1 MQSSL
6 PTAGI
11 TEGPAA
17 PLSPRMRNE
26 LRADRPPAPAPFVR
40 TEAGGRLARALDR
53 FARGTRDRE
62 AWLVYAPPGSGRT
75 TVVLRAVEQAMTA
88 RTWLARPSQLL
99 PVPIRMVALWDDS
112 ETRLGELILLAK
124 HMAIAVTE
132 ELVSRLEVRAGD
144 DAARTEAV
152 ASLWRILPGRPTR
165 DEILQLRRAAD
176 ADFEPDEE
184 RISREATV
192 LFEASRLRNYQPPA
206 PVVATAPV
214 VAPVSMVPAPM
225 VVDQGQIKS
234 RLTALEGDVSE
245 VSALAS
251 GLAAGA
257 CVAVFNPA
265 YGVAAGLL
273 VASVRWFT
281 LAARRRGEETSE
293 DALDL
298 DPTSSPNRDTMEMS
312 HTDIPA
318 PPEQE
323 MPRDAVEMSDRLQRF
338 VRDVREIGL
347 APVFI
352 VDELDRVDAS
362 RNKVEVRVRR
372 LLADLVPGTSAILV
386 ADQDDFVDGAPE
398 VTERLPVLYMPR
410 ALHGYLDRRMPISAA
425 LSGPALADAKTD
437 QGVLRYAML
446 HAARLRPEELDRLLA
461 ERRLGDV
468 QLDAGAARDVF
479 TLRIRAAQEMALE
492 IVLRERA
499 AHAAADPAFGR
510 RLAAALQLPL
520 RQWEAGIDPDVRDE
534 VLARHLDRTEERGAW
549 VTSSEIERRRIRDAV
564 LRLLDLMTSR
574 AGLVSQL
581 APAMTALADVIPD
594 ASLLLRRGGV
604 WVWAFDPDGAPRT
617 AASLAAVA
625 QRGTVQDANTNAVLG
640 GRRTRNDDFAA
651 PRRINDGDSI
661 PLTGSMPAV
670 RLDAD
675 DVAEMR
681 DTVPGLPQVADEG
694 TTTEQPRLEVEGEES
709 GQEAAQVTA
718 LDAAQFIDA
727 VDDALSQFG
736 DGTLSVARLV
746 RSGLIPSVPSPA
758 AYNRALADD
767 TSAGAKVVLAEVVAR
782 IRDRLGV
789 LDKFLIWVAAADAL
803 VVEGTTTAQVAETI
817 VVARA
822 LAGRSVADQHARLTL
837 RSLQGELRS
846 VCPKIREAAS
856 VFRRTATPG
865 TDADALT
872 QWADSLRK
880 RASQLNEALDGQVK
894 PETLDVGAWASFRAR
909 MRSVVMDGESR
920 LPAIAEVVA
929 HLGGRATA
937 ELSDW
942 LGGTPTARQLSK
954 ILMSARKYAT
964 SDRLGDT
971 GLYASVALG
980 LNRNGLEAAG
990 LELPE
995 VETSEAGDAV
1005 HRAGTAQ
1012 GPVVLVL
1019 AGDVPQRLAGGPA
1032 PKRGSALVL
1041 QPEEV
1046 NMRLDKLGFEA
1057 IFLDD
1062 PSIDAGMLP
1071 LPSAHVLEPPL
1082 ADSIDDGLDWWMT
1095 HR

>member
-1 MQSSL
+1 
-6 PTAGI
+6 
-11 TEGPAA
+11 
-17 PLSPRMRNE
+17 
-26 LRADRPPAPAPFVR
+26 
-40 TEAGGRLARALDR
+40 
-53 FARGTRDRE
+53 
-62 AWLVYAPPGSGRT
+62 
-75 TVVLRAVEQAMTA
+75 
-88 RTWLARPSQLL
+88 
-99 PVPIRMVALWDDS
+99 MVALWDDS

-124 HMAIAVTE
+124 HLAIAITE
-132 ELVSRLEVRAGD
+132 ELVSRLDVRAGED
-144 DAARTEAV
+144 TDRAQAV
-152 ASLWRILPGRPTR
+152 AALWRLLPGRPSR
-165 DEILQLRRAAD
+165 EEILRLRRAAD

-184 RISREATV
+184 NIAREANV

-206 PVVATAPV
+206 PAAAPAPV
-214 VAPVSMVPAPM
+214 AAIPVLPAPALL
-225 VVDQGQIKS
+225 DQAQIKT
-234 RLTALEGDVSE
+234 RVTALEGDVAE
-245 VSALAS
+245 VSALVS

-257 CVAVFNPA
+257 CVGVFNPPWGA
-265 YGVAAGLL
+265 AAGLL
-273 VASVRWFT
+273 VATVRWFT
-281 LAARRRGEETSE
+281 LARRHQRTLVEEEVDT
-293 DALDL
+293 
-298 DPTSSPNRDTMEMS
+298 DPIHSPNRDTMEMS
-312 HTDIPA
+312 QTDIPA
-318 PPEQE
+318 PEEQE

-338 VRDVREIGL
+338 VRDVRDVGL

-352 VDELDRVDAS
+352 VDELDRVDAP
-362 RNKVEVRVRR
+362 RNKIEVRIRR

-398 VTERLPVLYMPR
+398 VTERLPVLYMPK
-410 ALHGYLDRRMPISAA
+410 ALHGYLDRRMPISAS
-425 LSGPALADAKTD
+425 LSGPALADALTD

-468 QLDAGAARDVF
+468 QLDAGSARDVF

-534 VLARHLDRTEERGAW
+534 VLARHLDRNEERGAW
-549 VTSSEIERRRIRDAV
+549 VTASEIERRRIRDAV

-581 APAMTALADVIPD
+581 APAMTDFADVIPD

-604 WVWAFDPDGAPRT
+604 WVWAFDPDGEPRSQ
-617 AASLAAVA
+617 ASLSAVA

-640 GRRTRNDDFAA
+640 SRRSQGDDFAA
-651 PRRINDGDSI
+651 PRRITQGDAI
-661 PLTGSMPAV
+661 PLTGSMPVV
-670 RLDAD
+670 RVDPDEA
-675 DVAEMR
+675 AEMR
-681 DTVPGLPQVADEG
+681 DTVPGLPQVAEEG
-694 TTTEQPRLEVEGEES
+694 TTTEQPRLEMEGEES
-709 GQEAAQVTA
+709 GQEAVQVTA
-718 LDAAQFIDA
+718 LDAAQFVDG

-767 TSAGAKVVLAEVVAR
+767 SSASSKVVLAEVVAR

-817 VVARA
+817 VVARG

-846 VCPKIREAAS
+846 VCPKVREAAS

-865 TDADALT
+865 TDGDALG
-872 QWADSLRK
+872 QWAESLRS
-880 RASQLNEALDGQVK
+880 RASQLNDTLEGQVK
-894 PETLDVGAWASFRAR
+894 PETLDVGAWASFRSR
-909 MRSVVMDGESR
+909 MRSVVMDGEPR

-929 HLGGRATA
+929 TLGKRATA
-937 ELSDW
+937 DLSDW
-942 LGGTPTARQLSK
+942 LSGTPTARQLSR

-964 SDRLGDT
+964 PEKLGDT

-995 VETSEAGDAV
+995 VETSEAGDAI

-1019 AGDVPQRLAGGPA
+1019 AGEVSHRLAGGPA

-1041 QPEEV
+1041 LPEEV
-1046 NMRLDKLGFEA
+1046 NMRLDRLGFEA

-1062 PSIDAGMLP
+1062 PSIDAGLLP

>member
-6 PTAGI
+6 PTPGI

-62 AWLVYAPPGSGRT
+62 AWLVYGPPGSGRT

-124 HMAIAVTE
+124 HMAICVTE
-132 ELVSRLEVRAGD
+132 ELVSRQEVRAGE
-144 DAARTEAV
+144 DAERTQAI
-152 ASLWRILPGRPTR
+152 ASLWRVLPGTPSR
-165 DEILQLRRAAD
+165 DEVLKLRRAAD

-184 RISREATV
+184 RIAREANL
-192 LFEASRLRNYQPPA
+192 LFEASRLRNYQPP
-206 PVVATAPV
+206 P
-214 VAPVSMVPAPM
+214 PVSAPAPAAPIP
-225 VVDQGQIKS
+225 VLPAPALLDQAQIKD
-234 RLTALEGDVSE
+234 RVTALEGDVAE
-245 VSALAS
+245 VSALVS

-257 CVAVFNPA
+257 CVAVFNPH

-273 VASVRWFT
+273 AATVRWFT
-281 LAARRRGEETSE
+281 LARRQRVGEAE
-293 DALDL
+293 DELDL
-298 DPTSSPNRDTMEMS
+298 EAPRSPNRDTMEMS

-318 PPEQE
+318 PAEQA
-323 MPRDAVEMSDRLQRF
+323 MPRDAVEMSDRMQRF
-338 VRDVREIGL
+338 VRDVRDVGL

-362 RNKVEVRVRR
+362 RNKVEVRIRR
-372 LLADLVPGTSAILV
+372 LLADLAPGTSAILV

-398 VTERLPVLYMPR
+398 VTERLPVLYMPK
-410 ALHGYLDRRMPISAA
+410 ALHGYLDRRMPIAA
-425 LSGPALADAKTD
+425 SLTGPALADARAD

-499 AHAAADPAFGR
+499 AHASADPAFGR

-581 APAMTALADVIPD
+581 APAMSAFADVIPD
-594 ASLLLRRGGV
+594 ASLLLRRGGI
-604 WVWAFDPDGAPRT
+604 WVWAFDPDGEPRSQ
-617 AASLAAVA
+617 ASLSAVA
-625 QRGTVQDANTNAVLG
+625 QRGTVQDANTNSVLG
-640 GRRTRNDDFAA
+640 ARRTREDGFAA
-651 PRRINDGDSI
+651 PRRIHDGDSI

-670 RLDAD
+670 RVDQAEA
-675 DVAEMR
+675 AEMR
-681 DTVPGLPQVADEG
+681 DTVPGLPQVVDDG

-709 GQEAAQVTA
+709 GQEAAQLTA
-718 LDAAQFIDA
+718 LDAAQFVDG

-767 TSAGAKVVLAEVVAR
+767 SSASSKVILAEVVAR

-803 VVEGTTTAQVAETI
+803 AVDGTTTAQVAEII

-822 LAGRSVADQHARLTL
+822 LSGRSVADQHARLTL
-837 RSLQGELRS
+837 RSLQGDLRS

-872 QWADSLRK
+872 QWAESLRT
-880 RASQLNEALDGQVK
+880 RAGQLNETLEGQVK
-894 PETLDVGAWASFRAR
+894 PETLDVGAWASFRSR
-909 MRSVVMDGESR
+909 MRSVVMDGEPR

-929 HLGGRATA
+929 HLSGRATA

-942 LGGTPTARQLSK
+942 LSGTPSARQLSR
-954 ILMSARKYAT
+954 ILMSARKYAAP
-964 SDRLGDT
+964 DKLGDA

-1019 AGDVPQRLAGGPA
+1019 AGEVSHRLAGGPA

-1041 QPEEV
+1041 LPEEV
-1046 NMRLDKLGFEA
+1046 NMRLDRLGFEA